1 MADNKDFN
9 PVTLKQLIKILDEN
23 DFIEASEFPNIDL
36 YMDQLTTFMDKH
48 LESGKRSDDDKILT
62 KTMINN
68 YAKNGLLP
76 SPEKKQYS
84 KAHLIS
90 LTYIYY
96 LKNILS
102 INDIKKIMDPLYLRY
117 FNADDINMEEI
128 YKEVFSHEQS
138 GMDIMKKDIERLY
151 KVAHKAFPDAPEDD
165 QEFLQTFTLLCG
177 LSYSI
182 YIRKHLLEK
191 ILDTFPSPEERIKLE
206 KEEKRKQKREAELK
220 KKEAELKKKEEEKK
234 KHDKSHK
241 ESN

>member
-1 MADNKDFN
+1 MADNKDFT
-9 PVTLKQLIKILDEN
+9 PVTLEQLLTILNEN
-23 DFIEASEFPNIDL
+23 DFIDSSEFPNIDL
-36 YMDQLTTFMDKH
+36 YMDQLTTFMDKN
-48 LESGKRSDDDKILT
+48 LASGKRSEDDKILT

-90 LTYIYY
+90 LTFIYY

-102 INDIKKIMDPLYLRY
+102 INDIKKIMDPVYARY
-117 FNADDINMEEI
+117 FNPEGIDMETI
-128 YKEVFSHEQS
+128 YKEVFSHEPN

-151 KVAHKAFPDAPEDD
+151 KLSLEAFPDAPNEDR
-165 QEFLQTFTLLCG
+165 EFLNTFTLICG

-206 KEEKRKQKREAELK
+206 KEAKKQKKKEEELK
-220 KKEAELKKKEEEKK
+220 KKEEELKKKEEEKK
-234 KHDKSHK
+234 KHDKPDK